1 MPEQGSTGVALLLTG
16 GANLWRLSR
25 WQGWITRSD
34 RLVLVLH
41 VGFLL
46 AALGFLFAGG
56 HAFQP
61 ELVPS
66 DVGVHVWAVGAV
78 GTMTLAMMTRA
89 TLGHSGQPLA
99 ASAGTEFIYLAIVAA
114 AAARVAMA
122 FAPDYWVPIMY
133 AAASIWIAAFAVFL
147 ILYGPLLARSIGRAD

>member
-1 MPEQGSTGVALLLTG
+1 MVSAMRHTRTAL
-16 GANLWRLSR
+16 
-25 WQGWITRSD
+25 
-34 RLVLVLH
+34 
-41 VGFLL
+41 
-46 AALGFLFAGG
+46 
-56 HAFQP
+56 
-61 ELVPS
+61 
-66 DVGVHVWAVGAV
+66 
-78 GTMTLAMMTRA
+78 A
-89 TLGHSGQPLA
+89 TLLVVLA